1 MLVHDSRRHHR
12 PADLQLSFSSST
24 TTTNP
29 LPLDYS
35 SPAPSTFD
43 SPNYLQ
49 TSDRP
54 FHSRQSTP
62 SDHFALPPRAS
73 QYMTASLPQ
82 NPPIRVQSSTPNQ
95 RVSQPA
101 YEAPSSM
108 LGNYSAS
115 GSEWDFANAYHL
127 SPRDQ
132 HQHYLPSYRAH
143 KRFSSGSSI
152 GSTGPDSPYT
162 QTYGSPYIVD
172 SESVTGASPRLE
184 AFDSAFVFP
193 KSASAPAQG
202 TNNGFFAPAFEG
214 YNPSTYNAD
223 TLMATQAAMKQAL
236 VGHGGNTSAN
246 GEISDMPYGEGCNG
260 SAENPSNVPKF
271 SRTVTDAYQDELYQP
286 SLAQTAPVAAARSQH
301 AAANQQS
308 HLLSP
313 FKNVF
318 SERLQEANRARS
330 ASPSSSTISRDKSP
344 FRENSVYASDGFSG
358 VASNPHSPAT
368 RLNSAARMREQAKAE
383 SDAIALAQHQPRNDD
398 LVPPKTISPKEVSL
412 DYNEPDEDAN
422 ANMPLFPHQEQRQK
436 RPKQSAIGNLKHEVF
451 DNNNQA
457 VANQHDTSNYP
468 SSTAS
473 SQTTTTT
480 AGAANYTFMP
490 PSVPTSQ
497 VPQQYPFMA
506 RRQSSLRS
514 TSDQV
519 PEFPAHLAS
528 MESTKSESSQPERF
542 YQGNMHGLPLSTD
555 SSQQSSQQSPPSS
568 SPMIQR
574 PADTTASAGTYT
586 CTAPSCSA
594 RFDTAA
600 KLHKHRRDAHP
611 SSPPRTPSTPYAPSS
626 ATHTPTS
633 ATFPSSS
640 TGAPSRNQQSG
651 PHKCERINPSTG
663 KPCNTVF
670 SRTYDLTRH
679 EDTIHNNRKQKVR
692 CRLCTEEKTFSRND
706 ALTRHMRVV
715 HPEVDFPGK
724 KGRRG
729 G

>member
-12 PADLQLSFSSST
+12 PVDLQLSSSSST
-24 TTTNP
+24 ANP
-29 LPLDYS
+29 VPLDYS
-35 SPAPSTFD
+35 SSPDPSTFN
-43 SPNYLQ
+43 SPNY
-49 TSDRP
+49 RP
-54 FHSRQSTP
+54 SFDHPFYSRQSTP
-62 SDHFALPPRAS
+62 PDHFALPPSAS
-73 QYMTASLPQ
+73 QYMTKGLSQ

-95 RVSQPA
+95 SVSQAA

-108 LGNYSAS
+108 PGNYSAP
-115 GSEWDFANAYHL
+115 GSEWDFANTYHL

-132 HQHYLPSYRAH
+132 HQQYVPSYRAH

-162 QTYGSPYIVD
+162 QTYGTPYIVD
-172 SESVTGASPRLE
+172 TEDSVTGASPRLE

-202 TNNGFFAPAFEG
+202 TNDGFFAPAFEG

-236 VGHGGNTSAN
+236 AGYGGNSSAN
-246 GEISDMPYGEGCNG
+246 GEISDMYGEGCNG

-271 SRTVTDAYQDELYQP
+271 SRTLTDAYQDELYQP
-286 SLAQTAPVAAARSQH
+286 SLAQAAPVAAPRSQH
-301 AAANQQS
+301 AANQQS

-313 FKNVF
+313 YRSVF
-318 SERLQEANRARS
+318 SERLQEANQARE
-330 ASPSSSTISRDKSP
+330 ASPSSSISRDKSP
-344 FRENSVYASDGFSG
+344 FREDSVYASDGFSG

-398 LVPPKTISPKEVSL
+398 LVPPKTISPKEALL

-422 ANMPLFPHQEQRQK
+422 ANMPLFPHQDQRQK
-436 RPKQSAIGNLKHEVF
+436 RPKQSAIGNLKHEVV
-451 DNNNQA
+451 DNKA
-457 VANQHDTSNYP
+457 VANQHSISNYP

-473 SQTTTTT
+473 SQTTS
-480 AGAANYTFMP
+480 NYTFMP
-490 PSVPTSQ
+490 PSIPTSQ

-519 PEFPAHLAS
+519 PEFPAHLNS
-528 MESTKSESSQPERF
+528 MDSTKSESSQNERF

-574 PADTTASAGTYT
+574 PADTSAAAGTYT

-611 SSPPRTPSTPYAPSS
+611 TSPPRTPSTPYAPSS
-626 ATHTPTS
+626 TTHTPTS

-640 TGAPSRNQQSG
+640 TGATSRNQQSG

-724 KGRRG
+724 KGRRAA
-729 G
+729 